1 MRPTPLRIYWHGVQG
16 GHLGIHRIWK
26 KGKQLGLLSFFSH
39 PFLLF
44 KKPFRVRSQFSRI
57 GCFSIQSEQQW
68 TFTANRPKCRS
79 TTVLC
84 NSFTCVKPV
93 RRVAWFIPR
102 MSPTSAV
109 KSGSFE
115 RLQMVIL
122 HQITTALSAPC
133 SIPWPEPS
141 KNLPLQEV
149 QWHWPCPSSWPRQP
163 RDPPI
168 Q

>member
-1 MRPTPLRIYWHGVQG
+1 MMAWAWDESHATNSSAHLLNGSSAGLQVAFSHKG
-16 GHLGIHRIWK
+16 GTSESIVFEKRK
-26 KGKQLGLLSFFSH
+26 SSLGL
-39 PFLLF
+39 

-57 GCFSIQSEQQW
+57 GCFSIQSEQNQW

-133 SIPWPEPS
+133 SIPW
-141 KNLPLQEV
+141 
-149 QWHWPCPSSWPRQP
+149 HHADDSWGLV
-163 RDPPI
+163 
-168 Q
+168 